1 MADNTFILNTGAK
14 IPALGFGKLATS
26 VSHMIIIM
34 NNNVLGTWQAAPG
47 EVAKAVE
54 HALKSG
60 YRHVDA
66 AYAYSNEEEVGLGL
80 KKAFESGIKRE
91 DVFVTTKL
99 WSTYHRRVQE
109 NLELSL
115 AKLGLDYVDLYLMHW
130 PVALNPNG
138 NSLILHLNMN

>member
-1 MADNTFILNTGAK
+1 
-14 IPALGFGKLATS
+14 
-26 VSHMIIIM
+26 
-34 NNNVLGTWQAAPG
+34 
-47 EVAKAVE
+47 VE

-60 YRHVDA
+60 YRHIDA

-99 WSTYHRRVQE
+99 WSTYHRRVQD

-115 AKLGLDYVDLYLMHW
+115 GKLGLDYVDLYLIHW
-130 PVALNPNG
+130 PVALNPKG
-138 NSLILHLNMN
+138 NVFNLPLKILRRRSLFVLSSESNIS